1 MKEENN
7 KNENLEIEKNDY
19 MDGIA
24 AVSLIAIVTAGV
36 VTILLNL

>member
-1 MKEENN
+1 MKDKKKEN
-7 KNENLEIEKNDY
+7 IEKDKNDY

-24 AVSLIAIVTAGV
+24 AVTLIAIVTSGV

>member
-1 MKEENN
+1 M
-7 KNENLEIEKNDY
+7 KNENHDNIEKDKNDY

-24 AVSLIAIVTAGV
+24 AVALIAIVTSGV

>member
-1 MKEENN
+1 M
-7 KNENLEIEKNDY
+7 KNENKNNVEKEKNDY

-24 AVSLIAIVTAGV
+24 AVTLIAIVTAGV